1 MNERH
6 QQYLAHLS
14 ERADAAVVR
23 HGLKGVRAEVGFVL
37 DVSKSMYAMYKSNMV
52 AELAT
57 RLLALSLEFD
67 DDGVIPAYAFGDR
80 CRHLGDLRVDD
91 FAGWVERE
99 VIRTGSD
106 FQNGCRYAPVIHEV
120 CSYFFPEDWHLPTQE
135 VTVGRI
141 FKKRQ
146 TLYPTLSAPR
156 AHPVYALFVTSGDCQ
171 DREATTDAVRRS
183 SRLPIFWQFIGLQP
197 GKGSSTRFSF
207 LEKLDTLG
215 NTHVDNCGFF
225 EVSDTRNDALLFEG
239 MVKEFPSY
247 LACPEVDE
255 MLLPAELGGRTTK
268 GDRGHGDELRGMD
281 TAMRLAFDEAG
292 DAGLDAEAAERSRR
306 RKLAEARALDRRTER
321 SQVALRKVE
330 DVEPTSTLSPLV
342 SRTLKA
348 VSHTRTSVPRASA
361 PPPDPIDP
369 SDLPVISEVSAED
382 ARALRLSRRREV
394 EARSPAL
401 PEGIEAA
408 QAQLARHVEPTRIRG
423 PEQQADLD
431 AYDADHDAY
440 AYDERGTAEPSY
452 DWSADDVYGDAAG
465 DDGYAAQDVV
475 HEYAAEDDDEEL
487 AYDPAAYRPFG
498 QQPAAEHTRTTLVAA
513 AEGTATLRAHDDAAR
528 HEATAMFTSAEAEAE
543 LQDAEERLRAI
554 RARRAS
560 RNQSPP

>member
-1 MNERH
+1 MHERH

-14 ERADAAVVR
+14 ERADAAVAR
-23 HGLKGVRAEVGFVL
+23 HGLKGVRAEVVFVL

-80 CRHLGDLRVDD
+80 CRHLSDLRFDD

-99 VIRTGSD
+99 VIRTGAD

-120 CSYFFPEDWHLPTQE
+120 CSYFFPEDWHLPTRE
-135 VTVGRI
+135 VKVGRI
-141 FKKRQ
+141 FKKKQ

-156 AHPVYALFVTSGDCQ
+156 ALPVYALFVTSGDCQ

-197 GKGSSTRFSF
+197 GKGPTTRFNF

-247 LACPEVDE
+247 LARSEVTE

-268 GDRGHGDELRGMD
+268 GERGRGDEVHGAD
-281 TAMRLAFDEAG
+281 TAMRLAFDDAG
-292 DAGLDAEAAERSRR
+292 DAGLDAEAAERARR
-306 RKLAEARALDRRTER
+306 RKLAEARARERRAGR
-321 SQVALRKVE
+321 SQVALPSVE
-330 DVEPTSTLSPLV
+330 EVEPTSTLSPLV
-342 SRTLKA
+342 SRTFKA
-348 VSHTRTSVPRASA
+348 VRATRTSQA
-361 PPPDPIDP
+361 PLDPG
-369 SDLPVISEVSAED
+369 DLPVVSEVSAED
-382 ARALRLSRRREV
+382 ARARRLQRRREV
-394 EARSPAL
+394 DARSPAL
-401 PEGIEAA
+401 PDGLEAA
-408 QAQLARHVEPTRIRG
+408 QAQLARHVQRTMIRP
-423 PEQQADLD
+423 PEQQAELD
-431 AYDADHDAY
+431 AYDAEHEEY
-440 AYDERGTAEPSY
+440 AYDADRDALALAHDEAPGDEHEGWSDDEEIPY
-452 DWSADDVYGDAAG
+452 DDELA
-465 DDGYAAQDVV
+465 
-475 HEYAAEDDDEEL
+475 DDEEL
-487 AYDPAAYRPFG
+487 AYDPSAYRPIG
-498 QQPAAEHTRTTLVAA
+498 EQPVEEHTRTTLIAA
-513 AEGTATLRAHDDAAR
+513 AEGTATLLAHDDGAR
-528 HEATAMFTSAEAEAE
+528 REATTMFASHESDEE
-543 LQDAEERLRAI
+543 LQDAEARLRAI